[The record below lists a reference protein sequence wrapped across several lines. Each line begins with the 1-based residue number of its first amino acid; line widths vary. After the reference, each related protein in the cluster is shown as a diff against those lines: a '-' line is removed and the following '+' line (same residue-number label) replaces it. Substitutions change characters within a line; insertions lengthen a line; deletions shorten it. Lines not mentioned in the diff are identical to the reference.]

1 MVHGRRPFLC
11 SQCNFAVS
19 QRDCHRNRITIVCKD
34 IGATVRHSTRSTAM
48 TTQYEVILVKLAQ
61 THPIGIITCRVVHCP
76 DMVQDS
82 SVSGRADLIIAPFI
96 LFSVFLFL
104 SRIAHLSISLKQL
117 VPKMI
122 PVLEA
127 LTFLR

>member
-1 MVHGRRPFLC
+1 
-11 SQCNFAVS
+11 
-19 QRDCHRNRITIVCKD
+19 
-34 IGATVRHSTRSTAM
+34 M

-61 THPIGIITCRVVHCP
+61 THPIGIITGRVVHCP

-104 SRIAHLSISLKQL
+104 SRIAHLSISLKKL